1 MFKIFKKKNNI
12 PNILEDTI
20 ELAIETAIKN
30 KRRKNNIIK
39 KSVNSINFLKQIGNI
54 LISCPICKYSFYL
67 EKGCGVTR
75 CCNSKKSQSNTE
87 ELCNKISNEEL
98 QHCSKKEC
106 DKLRKTYPNAC
117 LTPLLILTVG
127 YYENDNIIYNQNDN

>member
-1 MFKIFKKKNNI
+1 M
-12 PNILEDTI
+12 
-20 ELAIETAIKN
+20 
-30 KRRKNNIIK
+30 
-39 KSVNSINFLKQIGNI
+39 KQIGNI

-98 QHCSKKEC
+98 QHCSKDGC
-106 DKLRKTYPNAC
+106 NNLRKTYPEAC

-127 YYENDNIIYNQNDN
+127 YNEDTNRIDNLEENNINLCFSTLPYYF